1 MLLRNPFSNAFGLN
15 IGDLSIKLVQLTP
28 MAFYKGRSFKI
39 KEVRSTPLP
48 PGLIVNGEVQ
58 QPEPVRKKILHLLGK
73 EGDGFPLIK
82 SPWVVSNLPEPKTFL
97 KLIDIDNN
105 NDTLS
110 SVDIAYQAKKH
121 LPYEIEDTYL
131 DWQIIKPTGNGKR
144 TRVLIGAVPKTIA
157 DSYTYLLESTGLNP
171 IALETEAGAIARSM
185 ITYDKD
191 YTGQARAIL
200 DLGATRSNLIIYDNN
215 SIQFSTSINYSGETT
230 TLAIAQALKIEHD
243 QAEVL
248 KVKNGLKYDAKNPKY
263 LPTVYAIIENLI
275 KELKTALLFYK
286 EHFDENNTI
295 SGITMCGGASNLEN
309 IESFIAKQLKISTV
323 LGHPWKNLENKKLY
337 EYEQSASLSMASA
350 IGLALRATQNPFQ
363 DNRY

>member
-1 MLLRNPFSNAFGLN
+1 MLLRNPFSDAFGIN

-28 MAFYKGRSFKI
+28 TTFYQSRSFKI

-58 QPEPVRKKILHLLGK
+58 EPEPVRKKILHILGK
-73 EGDGFPLIK
+73 EGGAFPLIK

-97 KLIDIDNN
+97 KLIDIENS
-105 NDTLS
+105 NDVLS

-131 DWQIIKPTGNGKR
+131 DWQIIKPNSNEKR
-144 TRVLIGAVPKTIA
+144 TQVLIGAVPKVIA
-157 DSYTYLLESTGLNP
+157 DAYTYLLESAGLNP

-215 SIQFSTSINYSGETT
+215 SIQFSTSIGFSGEMT
-230 TLAIAQALKIEHD
+230 TLAISQALKIQHGE
-243 QAEVL
+243 AENL
-248 KVKNGLKYDAKNPKY
+248 KVKNGLKYDAKHPKY
-263 LPTVYAIIENLI
+263 LPAVYSIVENLI
-275 KELKTALLFYK
+275 KELKTALDFYK
-286 EHFDENNTI
+286 EHFDENNTVG
-295 SGITMCGGASNLEN
+295 GITMCGGASNLEN
-309 IESFIAKQLKISTV
+309 IESFISKQLKIPTV

-337 EYEQSASLSMASA
+337 EYEQGASLSMASA
-350 IGLALRATQNPFQ
+350 IGLALRATQNPFE
-363 DNRY
+363 DNRQ

>member
-28 MAFYKGRSFKI
+28 TAFFKSRSFKI
-39 KEVRSTPLP
+39 KEVRSTSLP

-58 QPEPVRKKILHLLGK
+58 QPEPVRKKILYILGK
-73 EGDGFPLIK
+73 EGGAFPLIK

-97 KLIDIDNN
+97 KLIDIEGG
-105 NDTLS
+105 NDILS

-131 DWQIIKPTGNGKR
+131 DWQIIKPNSNEKR
-144 TRVLIGAVPKTIA
+144 TQVLIGAVPKTIA

-200 DLGATRSNLIIYDNN
+200 DLGATRSSLIIYDNN
-215 SIQFSTSINYSGETT
+215 SIQFSTSISYSGETT
-230 TLAIAQALKIEHD
+230 TLAIAQALKIEHN
-243 QAEVL
+243 QAETL
-248 KVKNGLKYDAKNPKY
+248 KIKNGLKYDAKNPKY
-263 LPTVYAIIENLI
+263 LVTVYGVVENLI
-275 KELKTALLFYK
+275 KELKTALLFYR
-286 EHFDENNTI
+286 EHFDENNII

-309 IESFIAKQLKISTV
+309 IESFISKQLKISTV

-337 EYEQSASLSMASA
+337 DYEQSASLSMASA

-363 DNRY
+363 DNRQ